1 MKCLAILVN
10 YHCADLL
17 LQAVRSL
24 ANDADCERLCVVD
37 NSDCATQA
45 EHLRAHLP
53 PRALLLVAER
63 NLGFGSACNLA
74 WEQHGADA
82 DCVLLLN
89 PDARLLPGALGH
101 LKATLVQQPELGA
114 VGPLTFWDDD
124 LRFMLPPPTAPTPP
138 AHLIELLGQH
148 CAALRRW
155 HSQRWR
161 AHALALWQAR
171 QALPVAA
178 LSGGHVLLRSS
189 ALRAA
194 GGLFDPAF
202 FMYWED
208 SDLMRRL
215 QLAGW
220 RLLIDP
226 KAKAV
231 HAYEHSAQK
240 NELMARGWPAYAR
253 KHFAN
258 RPWLWLEAALRRCP
272 IAAPEYEGW
281 QRLTLEDEELWLD
294 IPPQLHAG
302 WLLEVALSPGF
313 VPACG
318 HLGTGQRLRLP
329 AALLRRLGLGPLYL
343 RLGPPKPC
351 KLADCLH
358 YQLLMAQ
365 PAGPGWPASAA
376 SAAAPPPPDRV

>member
-138 AHLIELLGQH
+138 AHLIERLGQH

-161 AHALALWQAR
+161 AHALALWQAK

-208 SDLMRRL
+208 SDLMQRL
-215 QLAGW
+215 QRAGY
-220 RLLIDP
+220 RLYVVPQARALHHYDHHP
-226 KAKAV
+226 GKDA
-231 HAYEHSAQK
+231 
-240 NELMARGWPAYAR
+240 LMAQSWAPYHQRYIQGHWRARLSARLEHHAHPFWPDTTNLPVA
-253 KHFAN
+253 
-258 RPWLWLEAALRRCP
+258 PGCP
-272 IAAPEYEGW
+272 IRIDVPASL
-281 QRLTLEDEELWLD
+281 Q
-294 IPPQLHAG
+294 AG
-302 WLLEVALSPGF
+302 WLLEVSPAPDF
-313 VPACG
+313 VPAMG
-318 HLGTGQRLRLP
+318 RLGSGPLAEIPAECWQRFTKGRYYVRLAAASPRLRHFQCWSWN
-329 AALLRRLGLGPLYL
+329 G
-343 RLGPPKPC
+343 
-351 KLADCLH
+351 
-358 YQLLMAQ
+358 
-365 PAGPGWPASAA
+365 
-376 SAAAPPPPDRV
+376 